1 MFVQCQNIFS
11 HSIFAVFNLWLDL
24 HCGQEMQYAMNN
36 GERLVRAVLV
46 RIVRK
51 ELLTS

>member
-1 MFVQCQNIFS
+1 
-11 HSIFAVFNLWLDL
+11 
-24 HCGQEMQYAMNN
+24 MNN

-51 ELLTS
+51 ELLTSWDLEFLLYRAVTRTAIKYRLLATGGRNTNS